1 MKKTLIALAATAG
14 IVGLAGC
21 TTTERDVGTGAA
33 VGAAAGALIS
43 GDVGGAVVGG
53 IAGAAAGVLVRES
66 RNGWCVYRDRRG
78 RLYEARCRR
87 Y

>member
-1 MKKTLIALAATAG
+1 MRKTIIALAATAAM
-14 IVGLAGC
+14 AGC

-53 IAGAAAGVLVRES
+53 VAGAAAGVLVRET
-66 RNGWCVYRDRRG
+66 RRGWCVYRDRRG
-78 RLYEARCRR
+78 RLYEARC
-87 Y
+87 